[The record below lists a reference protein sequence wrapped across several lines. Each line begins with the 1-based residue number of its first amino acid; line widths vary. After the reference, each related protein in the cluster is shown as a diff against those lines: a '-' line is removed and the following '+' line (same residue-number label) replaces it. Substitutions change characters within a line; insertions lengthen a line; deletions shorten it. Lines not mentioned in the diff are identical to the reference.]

1 MEYKTLLLLAS
12 GSLLTSSAHAAFFNN
27 SSGLAAPDQTITFES
42 VALTPN
48 QSVTT
53 EFLGEGVTFS
63 NTFGNADM
71 STYPNFSGNR
81 IGDFQSGVRKTELF
95 SATFSSTLSDVAF
108 ALVTA
113 PGGTTTFTAFL
124 NGNLV
129 ESASAA
135 TTFNNVTNFF
145 GFAGIAFNQLTIST
159 ASFDHVFQLDNLQ
172 TTAVPIPPA
181 LALLGG
187 PLVLLSSLRRK
198 LTGT

>member
-63 NTFGNADM
+63 NTFGNADL

-81 IGDFQSGVRKTELF
+81 IGDFQSGVRKTGLF

-113 PGGTTTFTAFL
+113 PGTTTFTALL

-129 ESASAA
+129 ESARAA
-135 TTFNNVTNFF
+135 TTLDNAINFY
-145 GFAGIAFNQLTIST
+145 GFTGIAFNQLTIST
-159 ASFDHVFQLDNLQ
+159 ASFDRVFQLDNLQ

>member
-63 NTFGNADM
+63 NTFGNADL
-71 STYPNFSGNR
+71 TTVPNFSGNR
-81 IGDFQSGVRKTELF
+81 IGDFQSNIGGTGLF
-95 SATFSSTLSDVAF
+95 SATFASTLSDVAF

-113 PGGTTTFTAFL
+113 PGTTTFTAFL

-135 TTFNNVTNFF
+135 TTFDNVTNFF
-145 GFAGIAFNQLTIST
+145 GFTGIAFNQLTIST
-159 ASFDHVFQLDNLQ
+159 VSFDNVFQIDNLQ
-172 TTAVPIPPA
+172 TAAVPIPPA

>member
-12 GSLLTSSAHAAFFNN
+12 GSSLTSSAHAAFLNN
-27 SSGLAAPDQTITFES
+27 LSGLAAPHQTITFES

-63 NTFGNADM
+63 NTFGNADLN
-71 STYPNFSGNR
+71 TFPNFSGNR
-81 IGDFQSGVRKTELF
+81 IGDFQSGIVQTGLF

-113 PGGTTTFTAFL
+113 PGTTTFTAFL

-145 GFAGIAFNQLTIST
+145 GFAGIAFNQLTIRT

-187 PLVLLSSLRRK
+187 PLVLLRSLRRK